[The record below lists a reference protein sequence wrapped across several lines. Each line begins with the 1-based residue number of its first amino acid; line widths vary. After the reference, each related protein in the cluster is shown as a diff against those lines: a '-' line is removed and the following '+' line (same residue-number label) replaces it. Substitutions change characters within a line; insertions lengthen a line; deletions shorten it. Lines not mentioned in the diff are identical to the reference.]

1 MSQVSPV
8 DLISLSMMTEALQS
22 LRSPES
28 ARHLSLCFSLQEAA
42 HSQLKSSCCPS
53 DSDSDVYVYMYMNVY
68 VNVFFPWPRPVTPV
82 TVTGGR
88 WVGGP
93 RGGYQSNG
101 LTNKKRSPL
110 RLGQSQSTRGNP
122 KPQSW

>member
-53 DSDSDVYVYMYMNVY
+53 DSDSDVIFEFGQIQTLRWTDPILVSQCPVPFFLCSGNPLLMNVNEVY
-68 VNVFFPWPRPVTPV
+68 RHQPHTA
-82 TVTGGR
+82 
-88 WVGGP
+88 
-93 RGGYQSNG
+93 
-101 LTNKKRSPL
+101 SPA
-110 RLGQSQSTRGNP
+110 
-122 KPQSW
+122 